1 VATGT
6 VKFFDAQKGYGFMNG
21 EGGTDLFVHYLNI
34 AGSGYRS
41 LEQGQQV
48 ESEIG
53 AGRKGD
59 EAQNVRVV

>member
-1 VATGT
+1 MAIGT
-6 VKFFDAQKGYGFMNG
+6 VKFFDAQKGYGFLTR
-21 EGGTDLFVHYLNI
+21 EGGTDLFVHYSNI

-48 ESEIG
+48 EFEIG